1 MRFLIHYVSII
12 LEFFWP
18 THYFSMNSV
27 QQNWSFSRCVIYG
40 WSLKYMEVNCKN
52 ELWVNLH
59 SPIYNFK
66 FFSLDLKG
74 FHIFPGWKSTYQC
87 AHIYYWNPLK
97 NPGPPRGWS
106 NSMKNGY
113 EINFG
118 IFFSIFQFFFSILI
132 ILFIGWIYF
141 RVVMFC

>member
-1 MRFLIHYVSII
+1 
-12 LEFFWP
+12 
-18 THYFSMNSV
+18 
-27 QQNWSFSRCVIYG
+27 
-40 WSLKYMEVNCKN
+40 MEVNCKN

-97 NPGPPRGWS
+97 NPGPPRGCS

-118 IFFSIFQFFFSILI
+118 FIYFFFFQFFNFLIFFSILI
-132 ILFIGWIYF
+132 ILFIGYLFQGGNVLLTEKSLPMPPYLGLIHQSLRRFTGSLVLWPAKKGLL
-141 RVVMFC
+141 